1 MDYAFE
7 VRPWRL
13 ALYILWVLF
22 ALSILIAMDC
32 IFVRLV
38 NQMTEPSYVDGDT
51 SITET
56 AYMDGAEEQE
66 PVVALRACGFG
77 ESTNYFGTPSV
88 PSYKGILDSY
98 KMRRRL

>member
-7 VRPWRL
+7 IRPWRL

-66 PVVALRACGFG
+66 PVVALRACGFA
-77 ESTNYFGTPSV
+77 SLWLWRVDQLLWHTFCAVLQRYP
-88 PSYKGILDSY
+88 
-98 KMRRRL
+98 